1 MAAIQATPL
10 SHQSRVTSHY
20 TKEEGMNDEML
31 NMSIRKFL
39 KTVGVNSQL
48 AIEKAV
54 QKAVAEGK
62 LKGNEAFPAAMTLS
76 VGKLNIE
83 VKFDGEIRLE

>member
-1 MAAIQATPL
+1 
-10 SHQSRVTSHY
+10 
-20 TKEEGMNDEML
+20 MNDEAL

-54 QKAVAEGK
+54 RKAIEDGA
-62 LKGNEAFPAAMTLS
+62 LKGNESMPAHMTLT
-76 VGKLNIE
+76 VGRLKLD
-83 VKFDGEIRLE
+83 VKFDGELRLE

>member
-1 MAAIQATPL
+1 
-10 SHQSRVTSHY
+10 
-20 TKEEGMNDEML
+20 MNDEAL

-54 QKAVAEGK
+54 HKAIADGK
-62 LKGNEAFPAAMTLS
+62 LKGSETFPAAMTLAI
-76 VGKLNIE
+76 GKLNLD
-83 VKFDGEIRLE
+83 VKFDGEIKLE

>member
-1 MAAIQATPL
+1 
-10 SHQSRVTSHY
+10 
-20 TKEEGMNDEML
+20 MNDEAL

-54 QKAVAEGK
+54 RKALEDGK
-62 LKGNEAFPAAMTLS
+62 LKGNETLPLTMTLTL
-76 VGKLNIE
+76 GKLELN
-83 VKFDGEIRLE
+83 VKFDGELKLD

>member
-1 MAAIQATPL
+1 
-10 SHQSRVTSHY
+10 
-20 TKEEGMNDEML
+20 MNDETL

-48 AIEKAV
+48 TIEKAV
-54 QKAVAEGK
+54 QKAVADGK
-62 LKGNEAFPAAMTLS
+62 LRGNEAFPATMTLAI
-76 VGKLNIE
+76 GKLNLD

>member
-1 MAAIQATPL
+1 
-10 SHQSRVTSHY
+10 
-20 TKEEGMNDEML
+20 MNDEAL

-54 QKAVAEGK
+54 HKSIADGR
-62 LKGNEAFPAAMTLS
+62 LKGNETVPLTMTLA
-76 VGKLNIE
+76 VGKLELN
-83 VKFDGEIRLE
+83 VKFDGELKLD

>member
-1 MAAIQATPL
+1 
-10 SHQSRVTSHY
+10 
-20 TKEEGMNDEML
+20 MNDEAL

-54 QKAVAEGK
+54 TKAVTDGR
-62 LKGNEAFPAAMTLS
+62 LKGNETFPATMTLS
-76 VGKLNIE
+76 VGKLAID

>member
-1 MAAIQATPL
+1 
-10 SHQSRVTSHY
+10 
-20 TKEEGMNDEML
+20 MNDEAL

-54 QKAVAEGK
+54 RQALEDGK
-62 LKGNEAFPAAMTLS
+62 LKGNEALPVQMTLVLDRLS
-76 VGKLNIE
+76 LDI
-83 VKFDGEIRLE
+83 KFDGELRLE

>member
-1 MAAIQATPL
+1 
-10 SHQSRVTSHY
+10 
-20 TKEEGMNDEML
+20 MNDEAL

-54 QKAVAEGK
+54 RKAIADGK
-62 LKGNEAFPAAMTLS
+62 LQGDESLAATMTLK
-76 VGKLNIE
+76 VGKLDLD
-83 VKFDGEIRLE
+83 VKFDGELKLE

>member
-1 MAAIQATPL
+1 
-10 SHQSRVTSHY
+10 
-20 TKEEGMNDEML
+20 MNDEAL

-54 QKAVAEGK
+54 QKAVSEGK
-62 LKGNEAFPAAMTLS
+62 LKGNEAFAATMTLT
-76 VGKLNIE
+76 VGKLGLDI
-83 VKFDGEIRLE
+83 KFDGEIKLE

>member
-1 MAAIQATPL
+1 
-10 SHQSRVTSHY
+10 
-20 TKEEGMNDEML
+20 MNDEAL

-54 QKAVAEGK
+54 QKAVAEGR
-62 LKGNEAFPAAMTLS
+62 LKGNETFPAAMTLS
-76 VGKLNIE
+76 VGKLSID
-83 VKFDGEIRLE
+83 VKFDGEIKLE

>member
-1 MAAIQATPL
+1 
-10 SHQSRVTSHY
+10 
-20 TKEEGMNDEML
+20 MNDEAL

-54 QKAVAEGK
+54 QKAVTESR
-62 LKGNEAFPAAMTLS
+62 LKGSESFPAAMSLS
-76 VGKLNIE
+76 IGKLNLD

>member
-1 MAAIQATPL
+1 
-10 SHQSRVTSHY
+10 
-20 TKEEGMNDEML
+20 MNDEAL

-54 QKAVAEGK
+54 TQAVDAGK
-62 LKGNEAFPAAMTLS
+62 LKGNEVFPVHMTLT
-76 VGKLNIE
+76 VGALDINI
-83 VKFDGEIRLE
+83 KFDGELRLE

>member
-1 MAAIQATPL
+1 
-10 SHQSRVTSHY
+10 
-20 TKEEGMNDEML
+20 MNDEAL

-54 QKAVAEGK
+54 TKAVADGR
-62 LKGNEAFPAAMTLS
+62 LKGNEAFPATMTLS
-76 VGKLNIE
+76 VGKLSIDI
-83 VKFDGEIRLE
+83 KFDGEIRLE

>member
-1 MAAIQATPL
+1 
-10 SHQSRVTSHY
+10 
-20 TKEEGMNDEML
+20 MNDEAL

-48 AIEKAV
+48 AVEKAV
-54 QKAVAEGK
+54 QKAVADGK
-62 LKGNEAFPAAMTLS
+62 LKGNEAFPASMVLS
-76 VGKLNIE
+76 IGKLGLE

>member
-1 MAAIQATPL
+1 M
-10 SHQSRVTSHY
+10 
-20 TKEEGMNDEML
+20 KDEAL

-54 QKAVAEGK
+54 HKAIADGK
-62 LKGNEAFPAAMTLS
+62 LKGSETIPLAMTLV
-76 VGKLNIE
+76 VGKLELN
-83 VKFDGEIRLE
+83 VKFDGELVLE

>member
-1 MAAIQATPL
+1 
-10 SHQSRVTSHY
+10 
-20 TKEEGMNDEML
+20 MNDEAL

-54 QKAVAEGK
+54 HKAIAEGK
-62 LKGNEAFPAAMTLS
+62 LKGTESFPATMTLK
-76 VGKLNIE
+76 VGALGLD
-83 VKFDGEIRLE
+83 VKFDGEVKLE

>member
-1 MAAIQATPL
+1 
-10 SHQSRVTSHY
+10 
-20 TKEEGMNDEML
+20 MNDEAL

-54 QKAVAEGK
+54 TKAVTDGR
-62 LKGNEAFPAAMTLS
+62 LKGNETFPATMTLS
-76 VGKLNIE
+76 VGKLSID

>member
-1 MAAIQATPL
+1 
-10 SHQSRVTSHY
+10 
-20 TKEEGMNDEML
+20 MNDEAL

-62 LKGNEAFPAAMTLS
+62 LRGNEAFPAAMTLT
-76 VGKLNIE
+76 VGKLSLEI
-83 VKFDGEIRLE
+83 KFDGEIRLE

>member
-1 MAAIQATPL
+1 
-10 SHQSRVTSHY
+10 
-20 TKEEGMNDEML
+20 MNDEAL

-54 QKAVAEGK
+54 QKAVADGK
-62 LKGNEAFPAAMTLS
+62 LKGNEAFPAVMTLS

-83 VKFDGEIRLE
+83 VRFDGEIKLE

>member
-1 MAAIQATPL
+1 
-10 SHQSRVTSHY
+10 
-20 TKEEGMNDEML
+20 MNDEAL

-54 QKAVAEGK
+54 RRALEEGK
-62 LKGNEAFPAAMTLS
+62 LKGNETMPAEMTLI
-76 VGKLNIE
+76 VGKLDVKI
-83 VKFDGEIRLE
+83 KFDGELRLE

>member
-1 MAAIQATPL
+1 
-10 SHQSRVTSHY
+10 
-20 TKEEGMNDEML
+20 MNDETL

-54 QKAVAEGK
+54 HKALAEGK
-62 LKGNEAFPAAMTLS
+62 LKGDENFPAAMSLTI
-76 VGKLNIE
+76 GKLNLD